1 MVKAKA
7 VSSQLPPSGI
17 YAKGSLN
24 YDELMATTVNLVKG
38 TSGAVASYIGLVK
51 ASGLGKR
58 EVEELVIETYPQY
71 SDKMLLKICE
81 EIKRKYKLQL
91 AVIYHFEGSFRV
103 GETLV
108 MVIVAGKSRNIVFP
122 AVEEA
127 IRRYKTEPAIWK
139 KEIYGG
145 GRSKWVNHP

>member
-1 MVKAKA
+1 MAKPKI
-7 VSSQLPPSGI
+7 VNSQLPPTGI
-17 YAKGSLN
+17 YAKDTLK
-24 YDELMATTVNLVKG
+24 YEELIAAAVEAVQG

-51 ASGLGKR
+51 SAGLGNR
-58 EVEELVIETYPQY
+58 EVKELVIETYPQY
-71 SDKMLLKICE
+71 SDKMLLQICD
-81 EIKRKYKLQL
+81 EIKRKYKLQM
-91 AVIYHFEGSFRV
+91 AVIYHFEGSFAV

-108 MVIVAGKSRNIVFP
+108 IVIVAGKSRTIVFP

-145 GRSKWVNHP
+145 GKSKWVNHP